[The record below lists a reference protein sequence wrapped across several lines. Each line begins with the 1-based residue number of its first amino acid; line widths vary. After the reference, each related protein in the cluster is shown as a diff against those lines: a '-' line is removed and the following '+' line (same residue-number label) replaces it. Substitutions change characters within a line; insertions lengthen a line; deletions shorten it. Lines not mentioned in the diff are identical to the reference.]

1 MWLGRSLVWKII
13 TPVFFILSLLIA
25 GVMYYLPSAL
35 KENAIYK
42 AELKALETVV
52 EFKLLRD
59 YYAKHVITEVLTETE
74 LKVGINHHQ
83 QGVIPLPATMI
94 HDLSEIYSKR
104 GTILKLYSPFPFPQR
119 ETRKLDNFATN
130 AWLHLKAS
138 PESSYS
144 KVITSADGSTFVR
157 VAVADKLI
165 SPTCV
170 NCHNSHPLS
179 PKTDWTLNQIRG
191 VLEVDTQIDDTILN
205 GYNLGIKLSLLIS
218 VAIALVILLIFY
230 LHNSLVLSPIRKL
243 AYMMETIT
251 SSGGN
256 STPLTLCRRSQQS
269 PKSRNEID
277 YLYSAFID
285 QQVTLEAREKSILEY
300 QEILEN
306 RVRHSTQAL
315 EERNSELNMTQTQL
329 KAAQKEIIQGE
340 KLTALSKMISSI
352 SHEISTPMGVA
363 TTAASYISDEAK
375 QIQNKLSNSLI
386 KQSEFEKYLADNQE
400 AGELVQRNLIRAG
413 ELMHAFKQ
421 VAVDQISEQSRT
433 IDLQHYINEILISLK
448 PCYKDSPITIQNE
461 VLSGIKLHI
470 VPGAIAQ
477 IITNLIMNSI
487 IHGFDNGQ
495 NAGVISISGLRELDG
510 ITLCYKDNGAGIP
523 PDILPHVFEQFY
535 TTRKEDGG
543 SGIGMFV
550 IHELVTESLNG
561 RIEIT
566 SEPGAGI
573 NIAITLPNDK

>member
-25 GVMYYLPSAL
+25 GVMYYLPAAL
-35 KENAIYK
+35 KENAVSN
-42 AELKALETVV
+42 AELKAQETVV

-59 YYAKHVITEVLTETE
+59 YYAKHIITEVLSETE
-74 LKVGINHHQ
+74 LEVGINHLQ

-119 ETRKLDNFATN
+119 EERQLDTFATN

-144 KVITSADGSTFVR
+144 KVITRPDGSTFVR

-170 NCHNSHPLS
+170 NCHNNHPLS
-179 PKTDWTLNQIRG
+179 PKSDWTLNQIRG

-205 GYNLGIKLSLLIS
+205 GYNLGIRLSLLIC

-230 LHNSLVLSPIRKL
+230 LHNSLILSPIRKL
-243 AYMMETIT
+243 AHMMETVT
-251 SSGGN
+251 KLGGK
-256 STPLTLCRRSQQS
+256 SPLTLPPQLDLN
-269 PKSRNEID
+269 PKSNNEID
-277 YLYSAFID
+277 YLYSAFIG
-285 QQVTLEAREKSILEY
+285 QQKTLEAREKSILEY

-315 EERNSELNMTQTQL
+315 EERSSELNVTQTQL

-375 QIQNKLSNSLI
+375 QIKDKLSNSLI

-433 IDLQHYINEILISLK
+433 IDLQHYIDEILISLK

-495 NAGVISISGLRELDG
+495 KAGVISITCSRELG
-510 ITLCYKDNGAGIP
+510 KITLCYRDNGSGIP

-535 TTRKEDGG
+535 TTQKEDGG
-543 SGIGMFV
+543 SGIGMF
-550 IHELVTESLNG
+550 IIQELVTESLNG
-561 RIEIT
+561 HIEIT
-566 SEPGAGI
+566 SEAGTGI
-573 NIAITLPNDK
+573 NVTITLPDDK

>member
-25 GVMYYLPSAL
+25 GVMYYLPAAL
-35 KENAIYK
+35 KENAVSN
-42 AELKALETVV
+42 AELKAQETVV

-59 YYAKHVITEVLTETE
+59 YYAKHIITEVLSETE
-74 LKVGINHHQ
+74 LEVGINHLQ

-119 ETRKLDNFATN
+119 EERQLDTFATN

-144 KVITSADGSTFVR
+144 KVITRPDGSTFVR

-170 NCHNSHPLS
+170 NCHNNHPLS
-179 PKTDWTLNQIRG
+179 PKSDWTLNQIRG

-205 GYNLGIKLSLLIS
+205 GYNLGIRLSLLIC

-230 LHNSLVLSPIRKL
+230 LHNSLILSPIRKL
-243 AYMMETIT
+243 AHMMETVT
-251 SSGGN
+251 KLGGK
-256 STPLTLCRRSQQS
+256 SPLTLPPQLDLN
-269 PKSRNEID
+269 PKSNNEID
-277 YLYSAFID
+277 YLYSAFIG
-285 QQVTLEAREKSILEY
+285 QQKTLEAREKSILEY

-315 EERNSELNMTQTQL
+315 EERSSELNVTQTQL

-375 QIQNKLSNSLI
+375 QIKDKLSNSLI

-433 IDLQHYINEILISLK
+433 IDLQHYIDEILISLK

-495 NAGVISISGLRELDG
+495 KAGVISITCSRELG
-510 ITLCYKDNGAGIP
+510 KITLCYRDNGSGIP

-535 TTRKEDGG
+535 TTQKEDGG
-543 SGIGMFV
+543 SGIGMF
-550 IHELVTESLNG
+550 IIQELVTESLNG
-561 RIEIT
+561 HIEIT
-566 SEPGAGI
+566 SEAGAGI
-573 NIAITLPNDK
+573 NITITLPDDK

>member
-25 GVMYYLPSAL
+25 GVMYYLPAAL
-35 KENAIYK
+35 KENAVSN
-42 AELKALETVV
+42 AELKAQETVV

-59 YYAKHVITEVLTETE
+59 YYAKHIITEVLSETE
-74 LKVGINHHQ
+74 LEVGINHLQ

-119 ETRKLDNFATN
+119 EERQLDTFATN

-144 KVITSADGSTFVR
+144 KVITRPDGSTFVR

-170 NCHNSHPLS
+170 NCHNNHPLS
-179 PKTDWTLNQIRG
+179 PKSDWTLNQIRG

-205 GYNLGIKLSLLIS
+205 GYNLGIRLSLLIC

-230 LHNSLVLSPIRKL
+230 LHNSLILSPIRKL
-243 AYMMETIT
+243 AHMMETVT
-251 SSGGN
+251 KLGGK
-256 STPLTLCRRSQQS
+256 SPLTLPPQLDLN
-269 PKSRNEID
+269 PKSNNEID
-277 YLYSAFID
+277 YLYSAFIG
-285 QQVTLEAREKSILEY
+285 QQKTLEAREKSILEY

-315 EERNSELNMTQTQL
+315 EERSSELNVTQTQL

-375 QIQNKLSNSLI
+375 QIKDKLSNSLI

-433 IDLQHYINEILISLK
+433 IDLQHYIDEILISLK

-495 NAGVISISGLRELDG
+495 KAGVISITCSRELG
-510 ITLCYKDNGAGIP
+510 KITLCYRDNGSGIP

-535 TTRKEDGG
+535 TTQKEDGG
-543 SGIGMFV
+543 SGIGMF
-550 IHELVTESLNG
+550 IIQELVTESLNG
-561 RIEIT
+561 HIEIT
-566 SEPGAGI
+566 SEAGAGI
-573 NIAITLPNDK
+573 NVTITLPDDK

>member
-25 GVMYYLPSAL
+25 GVMYYLPAAL
-35 KENAIYK
+35 KENAVSN
-42 AELKALETVV
+42 AELKAQETVV

-59 YYAKHVITEVLTETE
+59 YYAKHIITEVLSETE
-74 LKVGINHHQ
+74 LEVGINHLQ

-119 ETRKLDNFATN
+119 EERQLDTFATN

-144 KVITSADGSTFVR
+144 KVITRPDGSTFVR

-170 NCHNSHPLS
+170 NCHNNHPLS
-179 PKTDWTLNQIRG
+179 PKSDWTLNQIRG

-205 GYNLGIKLSLLIS
+205 GYNLGISLSLLIC

-230 LHNSLVLSPIRKL
+230 LHNSLILSPIRKL
-243 AYMMETIT
+243 AHMMETVT
-251 SSGGN
+251 KLGGK
-256 STPLTLCRRSQQS
+256 SPLTLPPQLDLN
-269 PKSRNEID
+269 PKSNNEID
-277 YLYSAFID
+277 YLYSAFIG
-285 QQVTLEAREKSILEY
+285 QQKTLEAREKSILEY

-315 EERNSELNMTQTQL
+315 EERSSELNVTQTQL

-375 QIQNKLSNSLI
+375 QIKDKLSNSLI

-433 IDLQHYINEILISLK
+433 IDLQHYIDEILISLK

-495 NAGVISISGLRELDG
+495 KAGVISITCSRELG
-510 ITLCYKDNGAGIP
+510 KITLCYRDNGSGIP

-535 TTRKEDGG
+535 TTQKEDGG
-543 SGIGMFV
+543 SGIGMF
-550 IHELVTESLNG
+550 IIQELVTESLNG
-561 RIEIT
+561 HIEIT
-566 SEPGAGI
+566 SEAGAGI
-573 NIAITLPNDK
+573 NVTITLPDDK